1 MESGVKTAT
10 IAILVAALTPFV
22 TGTGTLLTLGLG
34 FVFASLALGFDIT
47 FGFTGLLSFG
57 LVLYFAI
64 GVYVFDITLSVW
76 NWPLLPAIAITL
88 VIGAT
93 TATVLGALS
102 LRVRGIAFTMV
113 TLAFA
118 QAGYYLIEDNPHNL
132 TGGDTGQVLTT
143 TRLPAELVGVAS
155 TRNLYWLALIFLV
168 VIYALTKQATESVTG
183 KVWLA
188 IRESE
193 QRTEVLGLKP
203 FRYKLAALTLSSVI
217 ATAAGMVY
225 LLLIGTATPDATAA
239 TTVTVEILV
248 MVVLGGL
255 GTRWG
260 AVAGAIVYI
269 YLQQELLKFAA
280 EPSFANLPAPLRVP
294 LSQPGFLLGALFI
307 VFILFVPGG
316 IASVRPA
323 VIKQRGR
330 S

>member
-1 MESGVKTAT
+1 MRRLT
-10 IAILVAALTPFV
+10 IGAFAIMLAAVTPFV

-34 FVFASLALGFDIT
+34 FVFAAVALGFDIT

-76 NWPLLPAIAITL
+76 NWPLLPAIAATLITSA
-88 VIGAT
+88 IA
-93 TATVLGALS
+93 ATVLGALS

-155 TRNLYWLALIFLV
+155 TRNLYWLALVFLI
-168 VIYALTKQATESVTG
+168 VIYAITWQATESVTG

-193 QRTEVLGLKP
+193 QRTEVLGIKP

-239 TTVTVEILV
+239 TTVTIEILV

-269 YLQQELLKFAA
+269 YVQQELLKFAA
-280 EPSFANLPAPLRVP
+280 EPSFANLPAPLRAP

-307 VFILFVPGG
+307 AFILFVPGG
-316 IASVRPA
+316 IASIRP
-323 VIKQRGR
+323 RGKN
-330 S
+330 